1 MTRIVTTHYRYK
13 PPLGKRKAV
22 AITGPAIVR
31 KRGRADVAVPPPDET
46 EPATP
51 PAADDDA
58 PAKPAPA
65 AAKPAI
71 AISISRKR
79 TKLLRTEQAAE
90 PEPDD
95 PEADAAMHP
104 SSRSCVGRS
113 LDQPTFGRIEA
124 GVAAL
129 LQEHGIA
136 PRQFAPSDDP
146 GHHEG
151 QDKQHGDDDE
161 RPAAHSGPL
170 PHFARSTS
178 HARRRRRGRQPRL
191 VVERTSRR
199 RCWHRAP
206 WSLRCLPGASA
217 RA

>member
-161 RPAAHSGPL
+161 RPAAHSVPSAPL
-170 PHFARSTS
+170 RALEPCDALPTPRSLTHGCDVSAWCRACQHTS
-178 HARRRRRGRQPRL
+178 NSKLG
-191 VVERTSRR
+191 V
-199 RCWHRAP
+199 
-206 WSLRCLPGASA
+206 G
-217 RA
+217 